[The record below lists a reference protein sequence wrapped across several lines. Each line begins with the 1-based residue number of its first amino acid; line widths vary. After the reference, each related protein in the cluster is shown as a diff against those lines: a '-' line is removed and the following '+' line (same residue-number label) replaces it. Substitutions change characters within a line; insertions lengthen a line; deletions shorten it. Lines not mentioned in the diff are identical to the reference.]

1 MALPGT
7 KGVTIRIAHEILER
21 IDALQ
26 PSHLT
31 RKAFVNELL
40 IQSVKRLEK
49 EAGRRK
55 AESAQ

>member
-1 MALPGT
+1 MAIPGT

-31 RKAFVNELL
+31 RKVFVNEILD
-40 IQSVKRLEK
+40 QCVKRLER
-49 EAGRRK
+49 EARQTK
-55 AESAQ
+55 

>member
-1 MALPGT
+1 MAVPGT

-31 RKAFVNELL
+31 RKAFVNEILDRA
-40 IQSVKRLEK
+40 VKRLEK
-49 EAGRRK
+49 EARQSK
-55 AESAQ
+55 QTQPQ

>member
-7 KGVTIRIAHEILER
+7 KGVTIRISHEILER

-40 IQSVKRLEK
+40 AQSVKRLEADARRQA
-49 EAGRRK
+49 EA
-55 AESAQ
+55 SAK

>member
-1 MALPGT
+1 MAIPGT
-7 KGVTIRIAHEILER
+7 KGVTIRISHEILER

-40 IQSVKRLEK
+40 AQSVKRLEL
-49 EAGRRK
+49 EARQL
-55 AESAQ
+55 A